1 MWIMSRIIYHFESFK
16 CRFLENQMLL
26 KTLYKILFSC
36 ENGSD
41 FSGEWKEHEGL
52 KFKISTSS
60 SKASLRDSWDAM
72 TPPDDEVLAQTCGAR
87 GAPIV
92 SRDLCSLIQKF
103 KNCKMFFFSIQ
114 MLERASTR
122 FSQKTKTRAGDE
134 AWGVGSFILFSEGGY
149 QSCRIELLHNARVKT
164 CPKLR
169 RGKNSK
175 DL

>member
-1 MWIMSRIIYHFESFK
+1 MRVGPVRHWQTPWSPTHFMPISFSSLIQSSPNILNRLNFK
-16 CRFLENQMLL
+16 NALNEKFLR
-26 KTLYKILFSC
+26 SPV
-36 ENGSD
+36 
-41 FSGEWKEHEGL
+41 
-52 KFKISTSS
+52 
-60 SKASLRDSWDAM
+60 LRDSWDAM

-103 KNCKMFFFSIQ
+103 KNCKVFFFSIQ

-122 FSQKTKTRAGDE
+122 FSPKTKTRAGDE
-134 AWGVGSFILFSEGGY
+134 ACGVGSFILFFEGGY

>member
-1 MWIMSRIIYHFESFK
+1 
-16 CRFLENQMLL
+16 MLL

-122 FSQKTKTRAGDE
+122 FS
-134 AWGVGSFILFSEGGY
+134 
-149 QSCRIELLHNARVKT
+149 
-164 CPKLR
+164 
-169 RGKNSK
+169 
-175 DL
+175 